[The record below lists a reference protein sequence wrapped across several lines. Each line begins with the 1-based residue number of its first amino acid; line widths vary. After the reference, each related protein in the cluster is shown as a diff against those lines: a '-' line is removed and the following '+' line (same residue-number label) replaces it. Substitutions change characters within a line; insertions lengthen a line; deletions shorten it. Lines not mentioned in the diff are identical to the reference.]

1 MEEMANSLKSSWS
14 NWVNKIKSQE
24 SEIQDEIKQHKSV
37 IEIICR
43 IFWFSHIIIPL
54 QKSSI
59 ESQRNRLNKIQ
70 TPVLKDVALN
80 ILQDSELAHEET
92 EEYLQ
97 ALKSRL
103 AELQNQQ
110 TTDNVPTLD
119 TNQNLEQEM

>member
-24 SEIQDEIKQHKSV
+24 SEIQDEIKQHKSI

-97 ALKSRL
+97 ALKV
-103 AELQNQQ
+103 
-110 TTDNVPTLD
+110 D
-119 TNQNLEQEM
+119 

>member
-24 SEIQDEIKQHKSV
+24 SEIQDEIKQHKSI